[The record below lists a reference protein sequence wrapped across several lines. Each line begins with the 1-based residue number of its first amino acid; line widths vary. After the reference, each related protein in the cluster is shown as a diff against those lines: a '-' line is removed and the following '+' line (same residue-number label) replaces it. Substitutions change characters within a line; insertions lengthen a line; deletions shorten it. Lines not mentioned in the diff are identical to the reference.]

1 MKTNGVKINT
11 VSLFIRTVLGK
22 FTVETMI
29 PLLMVMMMLLGLI
42 GILGPLIVFSIA
54 LVQIVMMI
62 TSKTNSPIHDAMAQ
76 TVAVD
81 IHSQLI
87 FGSEDQLW
95 EYKKRAHEEMV
106 RRQSY

>member
-1 MKTNGVKINT
+1 
-11 VSLFIRTVLGK
+11 
-22 FTVETMI
+22 MI
-29 PLLMVMMMLLGLI
+29 PLLIFLMMLLGVI
-42 GILGPLIVFSIA
+42 GIVGPMIILALGVI
-54 LVQIVMMI
+54 QIVMMV
-62 TSKTNSPIHDAMAQ
+62 TSKTNSPIHDALAQ

-87 FGSEDQLW
+87 FGDEDQLW